1 MKMNDAY
8 PGQYLRTEDFQSPRT
23 LTITGVEME
32 DVGGAQTPGE
42 VKPVLQF
49 EEENRGFVLNKTNF
63 AWLADN
69 LGEDSES
76 WIGKQVELYQ
86 TETNYGGK
94 LVPCTRIR
102 AAEQQSADVPF

>member
-23 LTITGVEME
+23 LTISGGQIEE
-32 DVGGAQTPGE
+32 VGGALNPSET
-42 VKPVLQF
+42 KPVLQF
-49 EEENRGFVLNKTNF
+49 EEEERGFVLNKTNF
-63 AWLADN
+63 QWLADN
-69 LGEDSES
+69 LGEDSDS
-76 WIGKQVELYQ
+76 WIGKKVEFFQ